1 MTQTAARLSS
11 ALSGRY
17 TIERELGQGGM
28 ATVYLARDVRHD
40 RPVAIKVL
48 SPDLAAA
55 LGAERFLSEI
65 KTTAKLQHPHIL
77 SLLDSGDADGMLYYV
92 MPFVE
97 GESLRARLDREKQ
110 LPLEDATRIAREV
123 SDALG
128 YAHQRKIVHRDI
140 KPENILL
147 AAGHALLADFG
158 IAIAIDRAAGE
169 RLTGT
174 GITLGTPAYMSPE
187 QALGEPNV
195 DHRSDIYST
204 ACVLYEMLAGEVPF
218 RAPTGQMMIARR
230 LSEDPTPLRVL
241 RGSVAPALERAVTRA
256 LARSPADRF
265 QSAAD
270 FGAALAATPSQPPAD
285 SAPSAAKSVAA
296 GSRRRSRTV
305 LTLGVVAL
313 AAAAVWATLRPRQAA
328 QTLDEHLIAIS
339 PFAVLDPDLAL
350 WKQGFVDILAANL
363 DGAGAFRTVS
373 PSVVMRRWSGRSDRQ
388 SAAKVA
394 QSTGA
399 GISIFGRLEPAG
411 SDSLRGVVW
420 IDNAKS
426 GDRLGEVEFRE
437 SAERMDRLGD
447 SLSIGIMRQLGL
459 SGAAGSTRLSS
470 LGSRSL
476 PAIKLF
482 LQGEQLFRRAS
493 FDSARQA
500 YERAIAVDSSF
511 GLAMNRLAFV
521 LGWQSVA
528 YDDES
533 TRLMLTAAQFVSGL
547 SPRDSMHLTADA
559 LWARLLMFEPDSSWW
574 TKGQLLLSTLRD
586 MNARSPGDFAVWNL
600 LGEARFHLAGALG
613 ASWDDALDAFDRA
626 IAIDSAFGPAWVHPI
641 SIALSR
647 DSVSAARRY
656 AQGLHDRRAR
666 EGREDWVSVV
676 SDVLDSRLA
685 DSLALERRLATL
697 SLEGIFEVWA
707 STSKWFDSAETS
719 IKVGRAFAA
728 ARPTGNTGFSDPA
741 FRQGFF
747 VQSLIDRGHFN
758 EALRTRSADLEA
770 ELPYLAEMRVIPA
783 DSANAV
789 FDRWVRDGNRSA
801 HIALGWWAARA
812 DSAAIRRFAERARA
826 RSRRNVGD
834 ERHFA
839 AFELRAA
846 DAYLA
851 LARRDTTRAVATLLA
866 LPDSLCPTCYAH
878 RLTLSQLLLN
888 TGREMLADS
897 ILRRELTALQLRSSM
912 ADFHW
917 RLARARAAELTGNA
931 AQAISGYEK
940 AQRAYAA
947 GDSTARS
954 VSRELGQKVASL
966 RGSAAAAR
974 TGAKGG

>member
-1 MTQTAARLSS
+1 MTQAAARLKT
-11 ALSGRY
+11 ALAGRY
-17 TIERELGQGGM
+17 TIERELGHGGM
-28 ATVYLARDVRHD
+28 ATVYLAHDVRHD

-48 SPDLAAA
+48 HPELAAA

-65 KTTAKLQHPHIL
+65 KTTAKLQHPHVL
-77 SLLDSGDADGMLYYV
+77 ALLDSGEADAMLYYV

-97 GESLRARLDREKQ
+97 GESLRARLEREKV
-110 LPLEDATRIAREV
+110 LPIDDATRITREV
-123 SDALG
+123 MDALE
-128 YAHQRKIVHRDI
+128 YAHQRRIVHRDI

-147 AAGHALLADFG
+147 AAGHAMLADFG
-158 IAIAIDRAAGE
+158 IAIAIDRAAGD

-174 GITLGTPAYMSPE
+174 GITVGTPAYMSPE
-187 QALGEPNV
+187 QALGERI
-195 DHRSDIYST
+195 DHRSDIYSA
-204 ACVLYEMLAGEVPF
+204 ACVLYEMLTGEVPF
-218 RAPTGQMMIARR
+218 RAPTGQAMIARR
-230 LSEDPTPLRVL
+230 LSEDPTPLHVL
-241 RGSVAPALERAVTRA
+241 RGTVAPSLERAVTKA

-270 FGAALAATPSQPPAD
+270 FGAALADRTAPPALAVP
-285 SAPSAAKSVAA
+285 SAPARST
-296 GSRRRSRTV
+296 RRSRTLV
-305 LTLGVVAL
+305 TLGAVAV
-313 AAAAVWATLRPRQAA
+313 AAASIWATLRPRQTA
-328 QTLDEHLIAIS
+328 QTLDEKLIAIA
-339 PFAVLDPDLAL
+339 PFEVLDPDLAL

-373 PSVVMRRWSGRSDRQ
+373 PSVVIRRWSGRSDRE
-388 SAAKVA
+388 SATRVA

-399 GISIFGRLEPAG
+399 GIAIFGRLEPAG
-411 SDSLRGVVW
+411 PDSLRCTVW

-447 SLSIGIMRQLGL
+447 SLSIGIMRQLGM
-459 SGAAGSTRLSS
+459 SGAAGSARVSS

-493 FDSARQA
+493 FDSARRA

-528 YDDES
+528 YDAES
-533 TRLMLTAAQFVSGL
+533 TRLMLTAAQFVRGL

-559 LWARLLMFEPDSSWW
+559 LWSRLLMFESDSSWW

-586 MNARSPGDFAVWNL
+586 MDARSPGDYAVWNL

-641 SIALSR
+641 SIALGR

-666 EGREDWVSVV
+666 EKREDWVSVV
-676 SDVLDSRLA
+676 SDALAGSLA
-685 DSLALERRLATL
+685 DSAALERRLATL
-697 SLEGIFEVWA
+697 SLEGIFQVWA

-741 FRQGFF
+741 FRQSFF

-758 EALRTRSADLEA
+758 EALRTHSADLDA
-770 ELPYLAEMRVIPA
+770 ELPYFAVMRVVPA
-783 DSANAV
+783 DSANTV
-789 FDRWVRDGNRSA
+789 FDRWVRDGNPNA
-801 HIALGWWAARA
+801 HIALTWWAGRA
-812 DSAAIRRFAERARA
+812 DSAAIRRFADRARFRA
-826 RSRRNVGD
+826 RSNAPY

-839 AFELRAA
+839 AFETRAA

-851 LARRDTTRAVATLLA
+851 LARRDTSRAVATLLA

-878 RLTLSQLLLN
+878 RLTLSQLLLL
-888 TGREMLADS
+888 THRAAPADS
-897 ILRRELTALQLRSSM
+897 ILRRELTALQLRSPA

-917 RLARARAAELTGNA
+917 RLARARAAEETGA
-931 AQAISGYEK
+931 TQRAIMWYDI
-940 AQRAYAA
+940 AQRSYAR
-947 GDSTARS
+947 GDSVARRLS
-954 VSRELGQKVASL
+954 QDLAQKVAAL
-966 RGSAAAAR
+966 RGAAR
-974 TGAKGG
+974 